1 MLGELID
8 GDRECRKEE
17 IQRLSSEALVAGRWG
32 GGTSKGSG
40 KDQTERQA
48 GRPRSQGEEEKK
60 VEGKEERGQRRKKD
74 GEINRT
80 KCC

>member
-1 MLGELID
+1 MG
-8 GDRECRKEE
+8 
-17 IQRLSSEALVAGRWG
+17 GRWG

-60 VEGKEERGQRRKKD
+60 VEERRAEEEEGWRNQLD
-74 GEINRT
+74 QMLLADHIM
-80 KCC
+80 